1 MTKQATEPAC
11 LIRIIDDEP
20 GALEAVAFM
29 LECEGYETACYDS
42 AQSFLTTDV
51 PSIPGCV
58 LSDIRMPGMTGLDL
72 FDTLRERNYP
82 HPVLFM
88 TAFADVET
96 AVDAMKNGL
105 VDYLVKPVVPEKLFS
120 SVARAFK
127 IDRQRHAGLD
137 CNTGAWRD
145 RWETLTGREQEVV
158 KLVGRGLLSRQI
170 AIELDIS
177 QRTVEV
183 HRAAALK
190 KLGVTTPAQAAL
202 ILSEIEET

>member
-1 MTKQATEPAC
+1 MKPTGEPAC
-11 LIRIIDDEP
+11 LIRIVDDEP
-20 GALEAVAFM
+20 RALEAVAFM
-29 LECEGYETACYDS
+29 LECEGYETACFSS
-42 AQSFLTTDV
+42 AQEFLTSDV

-72 FDTLRERNYP
+72 FDELRSRNYP

-96 AVDAMKNGL
+96 AVEAMKNGL

-120 SVARAFK
+120 SVTRALT

-137 CNTGAWRD
+137 NNAAVWRD
-145 RWETLTGREQEVV
+145 HWETLTAREQEVV
-158 KLVGRGLLSRQI
+158 HWVGRGYLSRQI

-177 QRTVEV
+177 QRTVEA
-183 HRAAALK
+183 HRASALR
-190 KLGVTTPAQAAL
+190 KLGVTTPDQVAL
-202 ILSEIEET
+202 ILSELDET